1 MIRLTIGI
9 CIGVL
14 ITAAYYETE
23 GLLSNSRTTLETQI
37 ENQYPSIREAL
48 ANLSDTGISI
58 SLQEIVPTI
67 RTFGDNLINDTSQTR
82 SEPPFYYVQ
91 VGAFSQS
98 QDGDRLKANLLL
110 KGFLDQHI
118 YVEPGKNSDLHR
130 VLIGPYAQK
139 GKAVMS
145 LSWAHKNNFD
155 GLIVERPRT

>member
-14 ITAAYYETE
+14 ITAAYYETT
-23 GLLSNSRTTLETQI
+23 GLFSNSKTKIETQI
-37 ENQYPSIREAL
+37 ENQYPNIKEAL

-58 SLQEIVPTI
+58 SIQEIVPTI
-67 RTFGDNLINDTSQTR
+67 KALGDNLLGDTPKNKN
-82 SEPPFYYVQ
+82 ELPFYYVQ
-91 VGAFSQS
+91 VGAFSKS
-98 QDGDRLKANLLL
+98 EDGDRLKASLLL

-118 YVEPGKNSDLHR
+118 YVEPNKNQNLHR
-130 VLIGPYAQK
+130 VLIGPYVEK

-155 GLIVERPRT
+155 GLIVQRPRA

>member
-1 MIRLTIGI
+1 MIRLIFGI
-9 CIGVL
+9 CIGIL

-23 GLLSNSRTTLETQI
+23 GLLSNSRNTLETQI
-37 ENQYPSIREAL
+37 ENQYPSIKEAL

-58 SLQEIVPTI
+58 NLQEIVPTI
-67 RTFGDNLINDTSQTR
+67 RTFGENLISDTSQTKG
-82 SEPPFYYVQ
+82 EPTFYYVQ

>member
-37 ENQYPSIREAL
+37 EKQYPSIKEAL

-67 RTFGDNLINDTSQTR
+67 KTFGDSLISDTSQTR
-82 SEPPFYYVQ
+82 SEPRFYYVQ
-91 VGAFSQS
+91 VGAFNQS

>member
-1 MIRLTIGI
+1 MIRLIFGI

-23 GLLSNSRTTLETQI
+23 GLLSNSRNTLETQI
-37 ENQYPSIREAL
+37 ENQYPSIKEAL

-67 RTFGDNLINDTSQTR
+67 RTLGDNLISDTSKNR
-82 SEPPFYYVQ
+82 KEPPFFYVQ
-91 VGAFSQS
+91 VGAFRQA

-110 KGFLDQHI
+110 QGFLDQHI
-118 YVEPGKNSDLHR
+118 YVEPSKSGDLHR

-155 GLIVERPRT
+155 GLIVERSRT

>member
-1 MIRLTIGI
+1 MTRLIIGI

-23 GLLSNSRTTLETQI
+23 GLLTNSRTTLESQI

-67 RTFGDNLINDTSQTR
+67 RAFGDNLISDTAQTR

-98 QDGDRLKANLLL
+98 QDGNRLKANLLL

-118 YVEPGKNSDLHR
+118 YVEPSKSGDLHR
-130 VLIGPYAQK
+130 VLIGPYTQK

-155 GLIVERPRT
+155 GLMVERPRT

>member
-67 RTFGDNLINDTSQTR
+67 RTFGNNLISDASQTK

-91 VGAFSQS
+91 VGAFSQ
-98 QDGDRLKANLLL
+98 
-110 KGFLDQHI
+110 
-118 YVEPGKNSDLHR
+118 
-130 VLIGPYAQK
+130 
-139 GKAVMS
+139 
-145 LSWAHKNNFD
+145 
-155 GLIVERPRT
+155 